1 MATQRIGA
9 SGPKFGTIDE
19 TYGIFENIE
28 FTTDVEE
35 TELLDGDSDV
45 TAVDQHTGRTRISG
59 EFTFKADSTIT
70 EATVGSGSLV
80 TINGSDA
87 DITKQGYM
95 RSYTRVKT
103 KGDYMKIRF
112 EATSWPNLG
121 S

>member
-9 SGPKFGTIDE
+9 AGPKFGTIDE
-19 TYGIFENIE
+19 TEGIYENIE
-28 FTTDVEE
+28 VTTDVEE

-45 TAVDQHTGRTRISG
+45 TAVDQHTKRTRITG
-59 EFTFKADSTIT
+59 EFTYKSSGEVVEAD
-70 EATVGSGSLV
+70 VGSGSLV
-80 TINGSDA
+80 TINGTDTE
-87 DITKQGYM
+87 INRTGYV
-95 RSYTRVKT
+95 RSWSKVRA